1 MAEATDAKE
10 MVEGLATGAEATAGA
25 AVDLFSFSTE
35 AGAEVD
41 SAAAVT
47 GLDSAEAEVEVEVF
61 SEGLFIVMMTA
72 SESDSSSIVTSYL
85 ISSSLFGENRNDLH
99 LRRSIPA

>member
-25 AVDLFSFSTE
+25 AVDLFSFSAD

-41 SAAAVT
+41 SAGA
-47 GLDSAEAEVEVEVF
+47 GLDSAVVEEEVEVF
-61 SEGLFIVMMTA
+61 SEGLFIVMITA

-85 ISSSLFGENRNDLH
+85 ISSISLWVNEE
-99 LRRSIPA
+99 